1 MKIFFIVFIM
11 VNLVLALT
19 NGLCSEQNNGTVCSG
34 TCFGVSTCQFIF
46 DSGKR
51 YCLQYWDWQKINQMK
66 LNFYFQK

>member
-1 MKIFFIVFIM
+1 MKIYFIVFIM
-11 VNLVLALT
+11 VNLVFALT

-51 YCLQYWDWQKINQMK
+51 YCLCLYPGLPTNNTGIGKK
-66 LNFYFQK
+66 